1 MDTALT
7 GGQVLEGVAARHLLV
22 RPALR
27 SRGGDPNL
35 AAGEPMK
42 RIERQG
48 VDDTG
53 NRIGRALT
61 GRPSGLPVCRR
72 PVEGVSPGIHCCI
85 TPLHIRSMRLS
96 LPQGGWQFRRAVACM
111 TWGQHLDTRTRIIDS
126 NHGHERPVRELR
138 VLLWDI
144 LCVLVDISTRT
155 PYCSTV
161 CLCLNNSLTHSL
173 TGPSVTLCAIDRV
186 RDSQTHP

>member
-1 MDTALT
+1 
-7 GGQVLEGVAARHLLV
+7 
-22 RPALR
+22 
-27 SRGGDPNL
+27 
-35 AAGEPMK
+35 MK

-161 CLCLNNSLTHSL
+161 CLCLNNSLTLTVTGRMRLACAATARRHHILSPQVSCLSL
-173 TGPSVTLCAIDRV
+173 KFYVSAASFTLFSTTRRHRTV
-186 RDSQTHP
+186 RTRRW

>member
-1 MDTALT
+1 
-7 GGQVLEGVAARHLLV
+7 
-22 RPALR
+22 
-27 SRGGDPNL
+27 
-35 AAGEPMK
+35 MK

-85 TPLHIRSMRLS
+85 MPLHIRSMRLS
-96 LPQGGWQFRRAVACM
+96 LPKGGWQFRRAVACM
-111 TWGQHLDTRTRIIDS
+111 TWGQHLDTRTRIVDS

-155 PYCSTV
+155 PAYCSTV
-161 CLCLNNSLTHSL
+161 SVCVSITHSL
-173 TGPSVTLCAIDRV
+173 TGS
-186 RDSQTHP
+186 RDTHETHGRTRAHGSHRQTSQASQMYCTGTTQKHRREQDAHE